1 MEIRLQEHE
10 MEQKPE
16 LDALVGPY
24 GTIPGFICAFC
35 GTKLCGTVKVF
46 RRKIVLVKDQPD
58 MLINIVAAGHVFHRP
73 IKEVYRVVAFTRDIQ
88 MDAIPVLGIN
98 RLFDF
103 LEILRFGFWSP
114 LRSGRLKT
122 DVPRTS

>member
-1 MEIRLQEHE
+1 
-10 MEQKPE
+10 
-16 LDALVGPY
+16 
-24 GTIPGFICAFC
+24 
-35 GTKLCGTVKVF
+35 
-46 RRKIVLVKDQPD
+46 
-58 MLINIVAAGHVFHRP
+58 MLINVVAPGYVFHRP
-73 IKEVYRVVAFTRDIQ
+73 VKEVYRVVAFTRDIQ

-103 LEILRFGFWSP
+103 LEILRFGFRSP